1 MELEVPSTFW
11 KIVQIE
17 SKVPSKNKF
26 LKGLELKVLF
36 NTKNWTKLVF
46 ANVDWFFLVRT
57 TFGFDFYILNNFGKS
72 FGHGF
77 ELNSSNF

>member
-1 MELEVPSTFW
+1 L
-11 KIVQIE
+11 Q
-17 SKVPSKNKF
+17 SKVPSKNKI

-36 NTKNWTKLVF
+36 KTKNWTNLVF
-46 ANVDWFFLVRT
+46 ASELVGFFIVKT
-57 TFGFDFYILNNFGKS
+57 TFGFGFDILNNFRKS